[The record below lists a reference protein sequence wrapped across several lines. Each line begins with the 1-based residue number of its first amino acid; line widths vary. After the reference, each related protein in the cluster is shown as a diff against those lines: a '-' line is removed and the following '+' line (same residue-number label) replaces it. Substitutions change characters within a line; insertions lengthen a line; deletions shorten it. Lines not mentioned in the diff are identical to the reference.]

1 MSLLQF
7 KNINFSY
14 DTFQVIDNFSLIV
27 PEKKVTS
34 ILGPSGCGKTTLLR
48 LTSGL
53 ENIQGGQIIF
63 DKFILS
69 KDSFNLSPNKRKI
82 GYVFQDCALFPH
94 LNVIENIR
102 YALPKN
108 SDKIK
113 KKVDLILKQNDFQK
127 FSHRY
132 PHELSGGQKQLVA
145 LFRAIASDPKIILM
159 DEPFSN
165 LDTRLRESLRDQV
178 LHILKENEITT
189 LLVTHDADEAMFMS
203 DFIALLN
210 KGKLQQFGEPIEL
223 YMRPKNKFVTEF
235 FGEINVLDG
244 KFIDKK
250 LVTSIGSFPYDYSG
264 TKKKLFLVVRCEG
277 LTLMNNS
284 KKVIYGK
291 THKENIIKSPNNGRI
306 IEAKFMGGNTMVHL
320 SIVNKNNEQHLHVKI
335 PGINYFEKN
344 QLVNI
349 FTDVNYSFIFES

>member
-1 MSLLQF
+1 MLEF

-14 DTFQVIDNFSLIV
+14 NNHQVINDFSLKV
-27 PEKKVTS
+27 PHRKVTS

-48 LTSGL
+48 LISGL
-53 ENIQGGQIIF
+53 EQIQDGQIMIENNL
-63 DKFILS
+63 LS
-69 KDSFNLSPNKRKI
+69 ANSFNLPPNKRKI

-94 LNVIENIR
+94 LNVIENI
-102 YALPKN
+102 YYGISKN
-108 SDKIK
+108 EEEIK
-113 KKVDLILKQNDFQK
+113 NKVDFILKENNFYK
-127 FSHRY
+127 YSERY

-145 LFRAIASDPKIILM
+145 LFRAIACEPKIILM

-178 LHILKENEITT
+178 LHILKANEITT

-210 KGKLQQFGEPIEL
+210 KGELQQFGAPIDL

-235 FGEINVLDG
+235 FGEINVLEG

-264 TKKKLFLVVRCEG
+264 IKKDFFLVVRSEG

-284 KKVIYGK
+284 KKVTYRK
-291 THKENIIKSPNNGRI
+291 TNNDKIIKSPNNGKI
-306 IEAKFMGGNTMVHL
+306 IEAKFLGGNTLVHL
-320 SIVNKNNEQHLHVKI
+320 SVVNKNNEQHLHVKI

-349 FTDVNYSFIFES
+349 FTDVNYSFIFEF

>member
-1 MSLLQF
+1 MNLLEY
-7 KNINFSY
+7 KKINFSY
-14 DTFQVIDNFSLIV
+14 NSHQVISNFSLKI
-27 PEKKVTS
+27 PDKKVTS

-53 ENIQGGQIIF
+53 EKIQDGQIIF
-63 DKFILS
+63 DNNLLS
-69 KDSFNLSPNKRKI
+69 ANSFDLPPNKRKI

-94 LNVIENIR
+94 LNVIENIH
-102 YALPKN
+102 YGISEN
-108 SDKIK
+108 QEKIK
-113 KKVDLILKQNDFQK
+113 RKIDFILKQNNFHK
-127 FSHRY
+127 FSNRY

-145 LFRAIASDPKIILM
+145 LFRAIACEPKIILM

-178 LHILKENEITT
+178 LHILKANEITT

-203 DFIALLN
+203 DYIALLN
-210 KGKLQQFGEPIEL
+210 KGELQQFGEPIDL

-244 KFIDKK
+244 KFINKK
-250 LVTSIGSFPYDYSG
+250 LITSIGSFPFEYSG
-264 TKKKLFLVVRCEG
+264 TKKNFFLVVRSEG
-277 LTLMNNS
+277 LTLMNYS
-284 KKVIYGK
+284 KKTILGK
-291 THKENIIKSPNNGRI
+291 TNKQNIVKSPNNGKI
-306 IEAKFMGGNTMVHL
+306 IEAKFLGGNTIVHL

-335 PGINYFEKN
+335 PGINYFKKN

-349 FTDVNYSFIFES
+349 FTDVNYSFIFDS